1 MILLCRSAFTG
12 SRGRMVFVAAL
23 ALSACD
29 RPAFI
34 MPTTVASAPLEVVAV
49 PTSLSATPSSG
60 VTYELNGA
68 VLEYDWRTSFSAVI
82 RAPDDQTAVAVVG
95 QTLVLRQTTA
105 DIVVVPPPGLVEHYE
120 FDTAPHNNRVETG
133 TEMSIDYEVWYTLPN
148 EGREARIQVDLTF
161 VDDDAVTIVRSV
173 TIPVR

>member
-1 MILLCRSAFTG
+1 MIPPCRSPFTG
-12 SRGRMVFVAAL
+12 SCGGMVLVAVL

-34 MPTTVASAPLEVVAV
+34 IPTTVASAPLEVVAV

-68 VLEYDWRTSFSAVI
+68 VLEYDWRTSFSVVI
-82 RAPDDQTAVAVVG
+82 RAPDDQTAVAVTG
-95 QTLVLRQTTA
+95 LTQVLRQTTA
-105 DIVVVPPPGLVEHYE
+105 DIIVVPPPGLVEHYE
-120 FDTAPHNNRVETG
+120 FDAAPHNNRVETG

-148 EGREARIQVDLTF
+148 EGREAQIKVGLTF